1 MRTIKT
7 VKRLPTKEDF
17 EKLIKLPTKW
27 DREKGETI
35 FTAENGNELRFPLL
49 GSGMGDG
56 FRSFQGTKGEY
67 WSSTRKKINKIWGE
81 YAYVLYFSGEDA
93 RIDDAE
99 INEDYNVR
107 LVSDKPCDDFVDMG
121 TGVYW
126 AKENTKKNQ
135 FRSCF
140 TWKEAM
146 KIKK

>member
-1 MRTIKT
+1 MNC
-7 VKRLPTKEDF
+7 V
-17 EKLIKLPTKW
+17 
-27 DREKGETI
+27 
-35 FTAENGNELRFPLL
+35 
-49 GSGMGDG
+49 
-56 FRSFQGTKGEY
+56 FRSWVLEWEMVLEAFKELKENTGVLQE
-67 WSSTRKKINKIWGE
+67 KKINKIWGE

-107 LVSDKPCDDFVDMG
+107 LVSEKPCDDFVDMG

-146 KIKK
+146 EIK